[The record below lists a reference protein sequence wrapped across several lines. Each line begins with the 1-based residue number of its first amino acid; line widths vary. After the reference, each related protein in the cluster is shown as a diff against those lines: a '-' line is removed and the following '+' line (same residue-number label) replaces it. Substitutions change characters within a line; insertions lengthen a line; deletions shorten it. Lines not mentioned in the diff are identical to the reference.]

1 MYYIED
7 NDIKEVTVLEIYES
21 SYLVQD
27 NNAIIYKV
35 PKYMCYESKDTA
47 IKILYSDLQVD
58 IKEAKWCFE
67 LAQKNLKAATQI
79 LEEFKQKYEI

>member
-27 NNAIIYKV
+27 NNALIYKV
-35 PKYMCYESKDTA
+35 PKYICYESKDAA
-47 IKILYSDLQVD
+47 IKILYRDIKD
-58 IKEAKWCFE
+58 NIKEAKWCFE

-79 LEEFKQKYEI
+79 LEMFKQKYEI